1 MSTSITCRDSN
12 SQMLLPGNVR
22 CGAFA
27 LITIRLCYW
36 HGIKGLTLEMA
47 LMTNIKRV
55 CVKDV
60 MKTEYGSIDGGATIK
75 EALHEMNRLKT
86 TVLVVNKRSEHDEY
100 GLLLVSD
107 IAEQVLA
114 KDRAPDRVNVYEI
127 MTKPAI
133 SVDPDMDIRYCS
145 RLMSSLKLT
154 RILVVKDNVLIGR
167 ISPRA
172 LVLDGL
178 ATIEAD
184 D

>member
-1 MSTSITCRDSN
+1 
-12 SQMLLPGNVR
+12 
-22 CGAFA
+22 
-27 LITIRLCYW
+27 
-36 HGIKGLTLEMA
+36 
-47 LMTNIKRV
+47 MTNIKHI

-60 MKTEYGSIDGGATIK
+60 MKTDYGTIDGGATIK
-75 EALHEMNRLKT
+75 EALNEMNRLKT
-86 TVLVVNKRSEHDEY
+86 TVLIVNKRSEDDEY

-114 KDRAPDRVNVYEI
+114 EDRAPSRVNVYEI

-133 SVDPDMDIRYCS
+133 SVGPDMDIRYCS

-154 RILVVKDNVLIGR
+154 RILVVKDNALLGR
-167 ISPRA
+167 LSPRA

-178 ATIEAD
+178 AAIED